1 MLPDP
6 VHVNQFT
13 TGGARGRYLCTAA
26 AGAMALDAYTQ
37 GRIRV
42 GAKAIDDLQDDKD
55 GGIGLDDVAVAW
67 KRGWGLTFSH
77 GRRSWTTVR
86 ARLAKGDGLVLQGSY
101 AVVPTAY
108 RAQKTFT
115 GGHAIYVSRLV
126 PGGVRVFDTIANGP
140 TVWPEAVV
148 RNFYLSGLAN
158 AGWGSGTAPGV
169 TPPPPGGSGDP
180 VVSPPP
186 TNVTGKVVRIATGQ
200 TVSTGSCTQVTIL
213 APGPLGDA
221 QRVIPVPRESL
232 ADPCTVC
239 PTGWSKAWY
248 EPSPVEQ
255 IFGGWIALK
264 DTGGQPNACVAPNV
278 KVGDSGPASNLG
290 GIVGEAGEV
299 AGAAV
304 AAAVAGLG
312 PALTPL
318 LYLAAVLALVL
329 MGLYLLARS

>member
-6 VHVNQFT
+6 VHVNQFS

-26 AGAMALDAYTQ
+26 AGAMALDAFTS

-42 GAKAIDDLQDDKD
+42 GARDIDDRQDDHD
-55 GGIGLDDVAVAW
+55 SNGIGLDDVATAW
-67 KRGWGLTFSH
+67 RRGWGLTFSH
-77 GRRSWTTVR
+77 GRRTWTTAR

-126 PGGVRVFDTIANGP
+126 DGGMRVFDPIANGP

-148 RNFYLSGLAN
+148 RNFYLSGLAT
-158 AGWGSGTAPGV
+158 AGWGSGTTTGPGRDDWSTNPGQATT
-169 TPPPPGGSGDP
+169 TP
-180 VVSPPP
+180 
-186 TNVTGKVVRIATGQ
+186 GKVVQIATGNA
-200 TVSTGSCTQVTIL
+200 VSTGSCSQVTIL

-221 QRVIPVPRESL
+221 QRVIPIPRESL

-248 EPSPVEQ
+248 EPSLVEQ

-290 GIVGEAGEV
+290 GVAGEAGEV